1 MKVVNLK
8 KTYRSEEMTKKLTKR
23 MNIIEGQV
31 KGVKQM
37 VIDDRYCGDILI
49 QIAAINRALKS
60 LSNEILKN
68 HLTTCVVEDIKKEKL
83 EVIDEVID
91 LFNKIK

>member
-1 MKVVNLK
+1 MKVTDLK

-23 MNIIEGQV
+23 INIIEGQV
-31 KGVKQM
+31 KGIKQM

-49 QIAAINRALKS
+49 QVAAINRALKS

-68 HLTTCVVEDIKKEKL
+68 HLTTCVVEDIKNEKL

>member
-1 MKVVNLK
+1 MKVTDLK

-23 MNIIEGQV
+23 INIVEGQV
-31 KGVKQM
+31 KGIKQM

-49 QIAAINRALKS
+49 QVAAINRALKS

-68 HLTTCVVEDIKKEKL
+68 HLTTCVVEDSKL
-83 EVIDEVID
+83 SKTKQKFATFAEQEG
-91 LFNKIK
+91 K

>member
-1 MKVVNLK
+1 
-8 KTYRSEEMTKKLTKR
+8 MTKKLTKR
-23 MNIIEGQV
+23 INIVEGQV
-31 KGVKQM
+31 KGIKQM

-49 QIAAINRALKS
+49 QVAAINRALKS

-68 HLTTCVVEDIKKEKL
+68 HLTTCVVEDIKNEKL

>member
-1 MKVVNLK
+1 
-8 KTYRSEEMTKKLTKR
+8 MTKKLTKR
-23 MNIIEGQV
+23 INIIEGQV
-31 KGVKQM
+31 KGIKQM

-49 QIAAINRALKS
+49 QVAAINRALKS

-68 HLTTCVVEDIKKEKL
+68 HLTTCVVEDIKNEKL